1 MSAPKRTYGVK
12 LVRGPVVRVP
22 RHPEAVDTVEELIE
36 RLGPRDSRSRPVAA
50 DLFCGAGGLSIG
62 LTDAGYEVV
71 LGVDHDSLALETH
84 AGLHPG
90 LTLDLDLGDPSV
102 VDQLVD
108 TLRELDVDLIAG
120 GPPCQPFS
128 RAGRSK
134 IRSLVAAGVRESHDE
149 RRDLWQSYLD
159 VVLRVAPPAVMMEN
173 VPDMAIGKDST
184 IVRTVVGALE
194 AAGYS
199 VHTRL
204 LHAVEHGVPQFR
216 QRFIL
221 VALAD
226 GSAFEWPAPEQ
237 DPVTVGDAIGDLP
250 AVMGGDRPPG
260 GADGFLLYEERDAVS
275 EFALRARRSLSESA
289 ADRVYDHITRPVR
302 DDDRQIFES
311 MDSTTRYSDIDP
323 ALRRYRSDIFNDK
336 YKRLGADEPSRSI
349 TAHIARDGYWYIHPD
364 QHRTLTIREAA
375 RIQTFPDG
383 VRFAGPPSAAFR
395 QIGNAVPPLLGE
407 RVACMILQRGDAP
420 TATRTAEISAALA
433 QWLEMRENLRLPWLD
448 AQTTWTAIQGQLLLD
463 HAPVRQ
469 SMALWPTVEKLRTPT
484 ETRTAEDR
492 LLDEADLVGRREKAE
507 RVMAACAWYE
517 DHADALSSVEGM
529 LGAPHVGERTAEMA
543 ALIAGT
549 DDRPAVVVSAGTLR
563 VATRVFGEDVE
574 KQRSRSD
581 GRLAVTRLIGAD
593 DSEARMAMAAVV
605 ELAASLCRP
614 TNPSCDDCPLREMC
628 RFRLVPVSPP
638 G

>member
-22 RHPEAVDTVEELIE
+22 RHPDAVDTVDELAE
-36 RLGPRDSRSRPVAA
+36 KVGPRASRSRPVAA

-62 LTDAGYEVV
+62 LTDAGYDVV

-102 VDQLVD
+102 VEELVD
-108 TLRELDVDLIAG
+108 MLRELDVDLIAG

-134 IRSLVAAGVRESHDE
+134 IRSLVAAGARESHDE

-159 VVLRVAPPAVMMEN
+159 VVLRVAPPAVLMEN

-226 GSAFEWPAPEQ
+226 GSAFEWPVPEPT
-237 DPVTVGDAIGDLP
+237 PVTVGDAIGDLP
-250 AVMGGDRPPG
+250 PVVGGDRPPG
-260 GADGFLLYEERDAVS
+260 GADGFLLHGGIQAASR
-275 EFALRARRSLSESA
+275 FARRARRGLSA
-289 ADRVYDHITRPVR
+289 AAAERVYDHITRPVR

-311 MDSTTRYSDIDP
+311 MDSKTRYSDIDP

-349 TAHIARDGYWYIHPD
+349 TAHIARDGYWYIHPE

-375 RIQTFPDG
+375 RIQTFPDS

-407 RVACMILQRGDAP
+407 RVAHRILQGSNASAAP
-420 TATRTAEISAALA
+420 QTMEISVALA
-433 QWLEMRENLRLPWLD
+433 QWLEMRETLRLPWLD
-448 AQTTWTAIQGQLLLD
+448 AETTWVAVQGQLLLD

-469 SMALWPTVEKLRTPT
+469 SLALWPTIEKLRTPT
-484 ETRTAEDR
+484 ETRVAAER
-492 LLDEADLVGRREKAE
+492 LLDEADLVGRRDKAE
-507 RVMAACAWYE
+507 RLMAACAFYE
-517 DHADALSSVEGM
+517 ERPDALSSVEGM
-529 LGAPHVGERTAEMA
+529 RGAPHVGEGTAEMA

-549 DDRPAVVVSAGTLR
+549 DDHPAVVVSAGTLR

-574 KQRSRSD
+574 RQRSRSD
-581 GRLAVTRLIGAD
+581 GRLAVTRLIGAE

-614 TNPSCDDCPLREMC
+614 TSPSCGECPLREMC
-628 RFRLVPVSPP
+628 RSSLGAV
-638 G
+638 GTQD